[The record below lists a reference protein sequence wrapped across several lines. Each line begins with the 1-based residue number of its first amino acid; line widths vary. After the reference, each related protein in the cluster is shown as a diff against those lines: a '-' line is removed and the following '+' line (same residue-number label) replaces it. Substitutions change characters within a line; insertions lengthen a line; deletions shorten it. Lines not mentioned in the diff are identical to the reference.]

1 MQIFQISLED
11 VERSSTLEPEDIGL
25 WCFIINGCIQ
35 GFARSR
41 EELISRME
49 EEEVG

>member
-1 MQIFQISLED
+1 MQIFQLTAED
-11 VERSSTLEPEDIGL
+11 IERSSTLEESDLGL